1 MERTRQ
7 AATLVENEQWV
18 QEQVPIDY
26 QRIVDRIVSAAISG
40 LSDFKDDP
48 SDSTSS
54 PISPVFPLTRFSTS
68 SRNGDG
74 ENSANKTSNG
84 TTKTPPVSQ
93 LNNDSNRYIF
103 VEERRF
109 FVVGCSLSLIKIL
122 GDYLRCMSNVPTL
135 TTDTMNRIVDILNLF
150 NSRTCQVILGAGAMK
165 SAGLKNITAKHL
177 GTTYFF

>member
-1 MERTRQ
+1 MERTKQ

-26 QRIVDRIVSAAISG
+26 QRIVDRIVSAAVSG

-48 SDSTSS
+48 SNSTSS
-54 PISPVFPLTRFSTS
+54 PISPMFPMARFSTS

-74 ENSANKTSNG
+74 ENNTNTSNG
-84 TTKTPPVSQ
+84 TTKTSSVSQ
-93 LNNDSNRYIF
+93 LSNDSSKYIF

-109 FVVGCSLSLIKIL
+109 FVVGCGLTLIKLL
-122 GDYLRCMSNVPTL
+122 GDYLRCIANVPNL
-135 TTDTMNRIVDILNLF
+135 TTETMNRVVDILNLF

-177 GTTYFF
+177 GMPSSF